1 MKEKLKSY
9 YKDFHEL
16 VNTVFEN
23 KKIST
28 SYVLFIHTLL
38 PAYMISFLFN
48 KILIGDIILFIA
60 IVLYVPVMKKAN
72 NIRRENKA
80 KEVKYAE

>member
-1 MKEKLKSY
+1 MKEKIKKY
-9 YKDFHEL
+9 YIDFHEL

-38 PAYMISFLFN
+38 PAYMVSFLFN
-48 KILIGDIILFIA
+48 NILIGDLLLFVA
-60 IVLYVPVMKKAN
+60 IVLYVPVMIKAN
-72 NIRRENKA
+72 IIKREKKA
-80 KEVKYAE
+80 KEVSYAE